1 MGPVGRPDFS
11 VKDGALLVGHLETKP
26 PGAGADVRRF
36 RGHDREQ
43 WRRFEQLPN
52 VLYTDGL
59 EFGLYRSGEKV
70 GSLVSLE
77 EDLSGRIAPG
87 QARALVEVIAD
98 FFSWRAVAPRNLDE
112 LAVQLAPLC
121 ALLRA
126 AVRDQLDRPGSEV
139 SKAASEV
146 RDALFGESTAD
157 EVADAF
163 AQVCAYSMLLARSR
177 GAERLGPGEVERTL
191 GHAHPVL
198 GRVVRLLVDEATESE
213 LGWALDTVRAL
224 VEAVDFPTLEARAGA
239 DAWLYFYETFLAR
252 YDPRLRDQYGV
263 YYTPPAVIS
272 AQVALLDEIVRERFE
287 RPDGLAAE
295 GVTVLDPAVG
305 TGSYPL
311 GLVEAAVRRTRE
323 TRGPGAVPGVV
334 AGLARNLFAFEV
346 LVGPYAVAHLR
357 INEAIAREQGAP
369 PADGPGV
376 YLTDTLENPYAE
388 PLDFGRQLAP
398 LVEDR
403 RKAVRVKGEQRIL
416 VCLGNPPYERM
427 SAEDEVGTAKGGWVV
442 HGEGGGAGASPIF
455 STFLDPARE
464 NTMFSHIASLYN
476 LYVYFWRWA
485 LWKVFEAPNVDG
497 TSNGEPGVVSFI
509 SASSYLTGPGFLGMR
524 EHLRRLCDE
533 VWVLD
538 LGGEGQGA
546 RKEENVFA
554 IQTPVAIC
562 LAVRS
567 GAGDRATPATVHYAR
582 LRGTRSESAFRL
594 SGASGTWSG
603 RSRPTGGTT
612 RFYLLEASSGLPFRR
627 SPTSSRCS
635 FPAR

>member
-1 MGPVGRPDFS
+1 LARPPASDAAAALIEEHRRRLGAREASRGNEGPEALLADLVPALLTALAKQLNRPAVDLLGQPHMGEVGRPDFS

-26 PGAGADVRRF
+26 PGAGADVRRY

-43 WRRFEQLPN
+43 WRRFAQLPN
-52 VLYTDGL
+52 LLYTDGL
-59 EFGLYRSGEKV
+59 EFALYRSGERV
-70 GSLVSLE
+70 GPLISLE
-77 EDLSGRIAPG
+77 EDGSSGRIAPG

-323 TRGPGAVPGVV
+323 IRGPGAVPGVV

-357 INEAIAREQGAP
+357 INEAIAREQGTP

-416 VCLGNPPYERM
+416 VCLGNPPYERL
-427 SAEDEVGTAKGGWVV
+427 SAGGRGR
-442 HGEGGGAGASPIF
+442 HGEGRLGRPRRGWRSRRLAHLLDVPRPRPREHEVQPYREPLQPLRLLLALGAVEGVRGPECRRHVERTAGRGLLHQRVELPHGAGLPRHAGAS
-455 STFLDPARE
+455 T
-464 NTMFSHIASLYN
+464 
-476 LYVYFWRWA
+476 
-485 LWKVFEAPNVDG
+485 AP
-497 TSNGEPGVVSFI
+497 
-509 SASSYLTGPGFLGMR
+509 
-524 EHLRRLCDE
+524 
-533 VWVLD
+533 
-538 LGGEGQGA
+538 
-546 RKEENVFA
+546 
-554 IQTPVAIC
+554 
-562 LAVRS
+562 VR
-567 GAGDRATPATVHYAR
+567 
-582 LRGTRSESAFRL
+582 
-594 SGASGTWSG
+594 
-603 RSRPTGGTT
+603 
-612 RFYLLEASSGLPFRR
+612 
-627 SPTSSRCS
+627 
-635 FPAR
+635 